1 MSTSKV
7 KSTQDFSVEVDG
19 VEGVCPAGEA
29 WAKQQIIDKKI
40 PVFSCEGPCI
50 RGEIARLAANM
61 VAKKVPAYARCCYA
75 EAFLVPYSSMARWT
89 KEADKVIMID
99 GCFLKCIGRILKNQ
113 VDEEK
118 VIHIDTLPLHKKYAN
133 LFLMDDV
140 PEAERKQV
148 ARQVADK
155 ILARLKEEEGAFRT
169 TCPFH

>member
-1 MSTSKV
+1 MAKKAV
-7 KSTQDFSVEVDG
+7 KSTPDFFLEVDG

-29 WAKQQIIDKKI
+29 WARQQIIEKKI

-61 VAKKVPAYARCCYA
+61 VAEKVPAYARCCYA

-99 GCFLKCIGRILKNQ
+99 GCFLKCVGRVLKNQ
-113 VDEEK
+113 IDEEK

-155 ILARLKEEEGAFRT
+155 ILARLKEEKGAFRT
-169 TCPFH
+169 TCPFN

>member
-1 MSTSKV
+1 MSKSKV
-7 KSTQDFSVEVDG
+7 KSTPDFSVEVDG
-19 VEGVCPAGEA
+19 VKGVCPAGEA
-29 WAKQQIIDKKI
+29 WAKQQIVEKKI

-61 VAKKVPAYARCCYA
+61 VAKEVPVYSRCCYA
-75 EAFLVPYSSMARWT
+75 ETFLVPYSTMARWT

-99 GCFLKCIGRILKNQ
+99 GCFLKCIGRVLKNQ

-118 VIHIDTLPLHKKYAN
+118 VIHIDTLPLHKKFSDV
-133 LFLMDDV
+133 FLMDDV

-155 ILARLKEEEGAFRT
+155 ILARLKLVKGAFGT
-169 TCPFH
+169 IA